1 MPEFRALR
9 EAFNDRDLTI
19 VAVPVDPKDT
29 AEMLEGWTARYQ
41 PPYKIAAGIGPEEVA
56 RVNAVTLAE
65 LRAEAVPATFL
76 IDSRG
81 RVLMARWGVPTVSD
95 VRSYLW
101 RDRADQS
108 DLLAEVD

>member
-1 MPEFRALR
+1 
-9 EAFNDRDLTI
+9 
-19 VAVPVDPKDT
+19 
-29 AEMLEGWTARYQ
+29 MLEAWSARYQ
-41 PPYKIAAGIGPEEVA
+41 PPYEIAAGIDPKEVA

-65 LRAEAVPATFL
+65 LRTEAVPATFL
-76 IDSRG
+76 IDSQG

-95 VRSYLW
+95 VRGYLW

>member
-1 MPEFRALR
+1 
-9 EAFNDRDLTI
+9 
-19 VAVPVDPKDT
+19 VDPKDT
-29 AEMLEGWTARYQ
+29 AEKLNAWTAKFQ
-41 PPYKIAAGIGPEEVA
+41 PPYEIAVGIDPKEVA

-95 VRSYLW
+95 VRGLLW
-101 RDRADQS
+101 QDRANRGDVQAKL
-108 DLLAEVD
+108 D